1 MYKKIGKYIQ
11 AKELNEKALIIM
23 TKKVSVKILPS
34 QPQAT
39 ETWHRGTTPKE
50 KTISLTELTIW
61 KKIFGGGHVGITA
74 CYNRLVT
81 SVYANMGKYNQAN
94 KALIVRKM
102 FLAKSA
108 VC

>member
-1 MYKKIGKYIQ
+1 M
-11 AKELNEKALIIM
+11 E
-23 TKKVSVKILPS
+23 P
-34 QPQAT
+34 
-39 ETWHRGTTPKE
+39 
-50 KTISLTELTIW
+50 TIW

-81 SVYANMGKYNQAN
+81 SVYANIGKYNQAN

-102 FLAKSA
+102 FLVKSA